1 MNSINA
7 MKKLKYFS
15 VFLLPISTWIS
26 FNFSGIW
33 TFLPLIIFFI
43 LVPLIELFLNPNTK
57 NLDVHEKELIEK
69 DRFYDWILYSMLPIQ
84 WFFLLYFLQNVS
96 SWVHST
102 DLTGRIISMGLM
114 FGIIGINVGHELGH
128 RMKSWER
135 LIGEALL
142 FTSLENHFLPYHNR
156 GHHTNVG
163 TPSDAATARKNEPLY
178 FFWFRSQFGSY
189 FQAWQIEIKRM
200 EIIKK
205 PWFHWSNKMIQ
216 YSVLYILWLVT
227 IYIFLGKATLLF
239 YLFAC
244 IIGIILLE
252 SVNYIEHYGLT
263 RKKREN
269 GTYETVKLWHSWNSN
284 HIIGRVVLFELSRH
298 SDHHYKA
305 DKPYQILESYEQ
317 SPIMPTGYPGMIIFS
332 LVPPLFF
339 RVMNKHVDAI
349 QSKHP

>member
-1 MNSINA
+1 
-7 MKKLKYFS
+7 MKKLKYLT
-15 VFLLPISTWIS
+15 VFLLPLSVWIS
-26 FNFSGIW
+26 FEFKGLL
-33 TFLPLIIFFI
+33 TFLPMIVFFGF
-43 LVPLIELFLNPNTK
+43 VPLIELFLKPNAK
-57 NLDVHEKELIEK
+57 NIEIQEKELLEK
-69 DRFYDWILYSMLPIQ
+69 DRFYDWILYLMLPLQ
-84 WFFLLYFLQNVS
+84 WFFIFYFLTTISNS
-96 SWVHST
+96 ENTT

-114 FGIIGINVGHELGH
+114 CGIIGINVGHELGH

-178 FFWFRSQFGSY
+178 IFWFRSQFGSY
-189 FQAWQIEIKRM
+189 FQAWQIENTRM
-200 EIIKK
+200 LIMKK

-216 YSVLYILWLVT
+216 YSILSIFWLTAVLSFFGTNVFLYYI
-227 IYIFLGKATLLF
+227 GACAT
-239 YLFAC
+239 
-244 IIGIILLE
+244 GIILLE
-252 SVNYIEHYGLT
+252 SVNYIEHYGLM
-263 RKKREN
+263 RKQREN

-298 SDHHYKA
+298 SDHHFKA

-317 SPIMPTGYPGMIIFS
+317 SPIMPTGYPGMIILS
-332 LVPPLFF
+332 LIPPLFF
-339 RVMNKHVDAI
+339 KVMNKHVDAI